1 MVLLLLA
8 LHGSA
13 GFSRWHQILR
23 GFSHML
29 LFVFD
34 ADLDERQYFTSVHN
48 AVYFAVHV
56 LKSQTQ

>member
-1 MVLLLLA
+1 MLMV
-8 LHGSA
+8 
-13 GFSRWHQILR
+13 
-23 GFSHML
+23 
-29 LFVFD
+29 VFA